1 MRSKRRLASG
11 LVLALLLIPA
21 SADAARKYPEQVF
34 ASVVEVVDGDTLD
47 TISDELGRQRI
58 DLRGFTAGNLDAPKC
73 ERERHAGMVAKLR
86 LAELV
91 TALEGRVSLY
101 RVIDGRRTYVDAD
114 GVRKPVLAA
123 WVSGF
128 QFTLRRD
135 GYGPYSDVRDRADPQ
150 WWCKQ

>member
-1 MRSKRRLASG
+1 MQCTRKIASG
-11 LVLALLLIPA
+11 VVLALLLIPV

-47 TISDELGRQRI
+47 TVSDDLGRQRI
-58 DLRGFTAGNLDAPKC
+58 DLRGFAAGSLDAPKC
-73 ERERHAGMVAKLR
+73 ERERHAGQIAKLR

-91 TALEGRVSLY
+91 TALDGRVSLY

-128 QFTLRRD
+128 QFTLRRERH
-135 GYGPYSDVRDRADPQ
+135 GPFSDVRDRADPQ
-150 WWCKQ
+150 WWCKP